1 MSLFF
6 LIVSGI
12 GGGGG
17 CGGGAFVGDP
27 VFLSSC
33 NSLLFN
39 ESLSSTFDSIWSY
52 TGIYLGR
59 GPTCQCHAKKMHSHF
74 NNLCCIYE
82 GHT

>member
-1 MSLFF
+1 MSVVS
-6 LIVSGI
+6 LIASGI

-39 ESLSSTFDSIWSY
+39 ESFSSTFDS
-52 TGIYLGR
+52 
-59 GPTCQCHAKKMHSHF
+59 K
-74 NNLCCIYE
+74 
-82 GHT
+82 